1 MTKEYEEEIVMSQQN
16 LLMHEVAVQEIREI
30 LSQKQFSDLQI
41 VENDAKTG
49 ISFFQGKDRLCK
61 VIKSKRGLTIEIN
74 VLLPEILHDIPGLT
88 YISKEEAHRKHL
100 GTMRHIYKGT
110 DTKDIKKIM
119 SAAVKVFQA
128 NMRQKESGKQAEVV
142 A

>member
-1 MTKEYEEEIVMSQQN
+1 MSQQQN
-16 LLMHEVAVQEIREI
+16 QLLHEVAVQEIRKI
-30 LSQKQFSDLQI
+30 LSQKQFEDLQV
-41 VENDAKTG
+41 VENEAKTG

-74 VLLPEILHDIPGLT
+74 VLLPDTLHDIPGLT
-88 YISKEEAHRKHL
+88 HISKEEAYRKHL
-100 GTMRHIYKGT
+100 GTMRHIYKGA

-128 NMRQKESGKQAEVV
+128 NMRQKESDKQAE
-142 A
+142 AAAQ